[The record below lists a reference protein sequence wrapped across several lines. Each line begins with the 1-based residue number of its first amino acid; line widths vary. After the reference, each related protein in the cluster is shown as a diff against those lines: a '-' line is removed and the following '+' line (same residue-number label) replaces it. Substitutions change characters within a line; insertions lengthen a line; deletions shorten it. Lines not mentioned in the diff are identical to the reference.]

1 MMRSLGADHVI
12 DYQTQNILHG
22 GERYD
27 VILDVASNLWF
38 DVCAPALTPTGSYV
52 PIGHARF
59 GKATGRMGGRIVGSL
74 PVFVGLLLRAL
85 LNPEKRK
92 NFKML
97 SRPAA
102 MATLTALLESGQV
115 TPIVARTFPLNE
127 VPAAMRCLEEG
138 STAGKIVI
146 TP

>member
-1 MMRSLGADHVI
+1 
-12 DYQTQNILHG
+12 
-22 GERYD
+22 
-27 VILDVASNLWF
+27 
-38 DVCAPALTPTGSYV
+38 V
-52 PIGHARF
+52 PIGHANF

-74 PVFVGLLLRAL
+74 PIFVGLLLRAL
-85 LNPEKRK
+85 ANHEKRK
-92 NFKML
+92 NFSVFTK
-97 SRPAA
+97 SEA

-127 VPAAMRCLEEG
+127 VPAATRCLEEG